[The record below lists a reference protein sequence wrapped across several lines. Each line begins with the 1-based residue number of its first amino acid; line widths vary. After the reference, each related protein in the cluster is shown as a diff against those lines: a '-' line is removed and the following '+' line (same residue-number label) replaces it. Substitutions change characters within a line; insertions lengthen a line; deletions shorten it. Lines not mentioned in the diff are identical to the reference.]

1 MLVASLGPAFV
12 PAAVLM
18 AVGALLAFVALAP
31 IVWTEIFPPATNAMC
46 AQFGAWLT
54 SAFCV
59 LKGSGRLMVAAFVV
73 WPLLALAPFLV
84 PPDWLR
90 MSGEYSAQ
98 LVGWLGLAVA
108 VPAAGLIACR
118 GSLDK
123 LMDGFRGPVDVLL
136 DVDGYLREH
145 PRTSAP
151 RARVFA
157 RFYSLLQH
165 IARADPAYTKVVVV
179 IAHSQG
185 TVITAHLFRY
195 LKFRGLWP
203 AALTGDVT
211 LFTMGSPLRQLY
223 ARRFPEL
230 YDWVWHDALPVTD
243 LKPDDVEDDRK
254 PLPSELGVTTW
265 VKAYRSGD
273 YVGRWLW
280 RPDTCGYQC
289 NAPPR
294 RSPWTAIDA
303 SLPGHSHDKKR
314 TRREICVGSG
324 AHTHYWD
331 GTAPEVALE
340 MDLLIRTQVYVHG

>member
-1 MLVASLGPAFV
+1 MKDSQRPPVTPQPARTERVAVIVVHGVADRAPFDSVRQVAS
-12 PAAVLM
+12 M
-18 AVGALLAFVALAP
+18 LANVDDK
-31 IVWTEIFPPATNAMC
+31 TE
-46 AQFGAWLT
+46 
-54 SAFCV
+54 
-59 LKGSGRLMVAAFVV
+59 
-73 WPLLALAPFLV
+73 
-84 PPDWLR
+84 
-90 MSGEYSAQ
+90 
-98 LVGWLGLAVA
+98 
-108 VPAAGLIACR
+108 
-118 GSLDK
+118 
-123 LMDGFRGPVDVLL
+123 
-136 DVDGYLREH
+136 
-145 PRTSAP
+145 
-151 RARVFA
+151 
-157 RFYSLLQH
+157 
-165 IARADPAYTKVVVV
+165 PAYTPFTEHPIRVPVRRVPPAGSNKDTFFFASKTNGIPVD
-179 IAHSQG
+179 HRFTESQ
-185 TVITAHLFRY
+185 L
-195 LKFRGLWP
+195 
-203 AALTGDVT
+203 
-211 LFTMGSPLRQLY
+211 
-223 ARRFPEL
+223 RRFPEL

-243 LKPDDVEDDRK
+243 LKPDDIQDDRK